1 MKKQLII
8 HLADGGEVTP
18 DWDMLTKGMDIPIG
32 APATHPA
39 YMTLCAGVAN
49 GFFSDDINAKYL
61 HFIPASQIK
70 SVEIIFEGE
79 AEKEIPKLFLSSS
92 AHD

>member
-8 HLADGGEVTP
+8 TLADGGIVTP
-18 DWDMLTKGMDIPIG
+18 DWEGLTKGMDIPIG

-39 YMTLCAGVAN
+39 YMTLCAGVSN

-79 AEKEIPKLFLSSS
+79 AEKETPKLFLTP
-92 AHD
+92 AGHD